1 MPLKRMKNAQAKLK
15 RMKSAQTKLDD
26 ALQTYYR
33 HYGACEQLADDV
45 KDKFAERSSA
55 SLDAIITLG
64 QVATFMGQI
73 PIANQVNRDPFDATS
88 VQTSDGVT
96 SDQTSDWKSRS
107 KIAADLMQTLASF
120 GVGAAGISGLWA
132 LAGTGVASTGAV
144 ISSLNGAAAITAK
157 LAALG
162 GGAIA
167 AGGGGMLLGAAVF
180 GGIPVALG
188 VTAFGIISIIRSS
201 IRSKKHADA
210 ALKKIAAAECELTR
224 WREEKNLTI
233 LRTNELTGA
242 EESLTH
248 ALQQLLVQCSPNNPS
263 GVQTVA
269 SISSILAQL
278 VDIPITDED
287 GNLLNEDALKN
298 VYRKHVLGARQD
310 ELFKAYRRLREA
322 IAGRAYDDAI
332 RVANHILS
340 IIKL

>member
-15 RMKSAQTKLDD
+15 SIKLAQTKLDY

-33 HYGACEQLADDV
+33 NYGACEQLADCL
-45 KDKFAERSSA
+45 KEKLAERSAA

-64 QVATFMGQI
+64 HVATFMRQI
-73 PIANQVNRDPFDATS
+73 PISNQDSQGNQD
-88 VQTSDGVT
+88 TSDGT
-96 SDQTSDWKSRS
+96 SDHTFDWEIPSV
-107 KIAADLMQTLASF
+107 IAAGLAGLMQTLASF
-120 GVGAAGISGLWA
+120 GVGAVGVSALWA
-132 LAGTGVASTGAV
+132 AAGLGTASTGAA
-144 ISSLNGAAAITAK
+144 ISSLSGAAAITSK
-157 LAALG
+157 LALLG

-180 GGIPVALG
+180 GGVPVALG
-188 VTAFGIISIIRSS
+188 LLTFSIWSTIRT
-201 IRSKKHADA
+201 KKHADE

-224 WREEKNLTI
+224 WRERTHLTI
-233 LRTNELTGA
+233 LRTSELTGA

-248 ALQQLLVQCSPNNPS
+248 ALQQLLVQCSPDNPS
-263 GVQTVA
+263 DVKTMA
-269 SISSILAQL
+269 SICGTLAQV

-322 IAGRAYDDAI
+322 IAGRAYDNAV
-332 RVANHILS
+332 RTANHILS
-340 IIKL
+340 VITL